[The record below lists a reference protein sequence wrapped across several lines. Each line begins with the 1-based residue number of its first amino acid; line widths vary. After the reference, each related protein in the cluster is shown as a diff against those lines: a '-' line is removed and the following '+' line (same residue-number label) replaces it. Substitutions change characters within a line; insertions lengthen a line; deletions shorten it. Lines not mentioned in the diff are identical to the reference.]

1 MLRKS
6 MLGIVAICFC
16 LLLATNTALA
26 ASWLRVGRTSKDNP
40 INMSGAAYS
49 EYIDRASVRKE
60 GDRLIFWHKLE
71 YDKFDEDSGEATLTK
86 NEVLLSTLKTRT
98 LETIDY
104 DGHGVEIKRYSEPT
118 QWVSYQKGSQFEGKI
133 QAAMKYAKDGKD
145 AGPAPKL

>member
-1 MLRKS
+1 MKRKTIMLALFL
-6 MLGIVAICFC
+6 M
-16 LLLATNTALA
+16 LLATNTALA
-26 ASWLRVGRTSKDNP
+26 ASWTQVGRTDKDDP
-40 INMSGAAYS
+40 INMSGAAYT
-49 EYIDRASVRKE
+49 EYIDKASVRKD
-60 GDRLIFWHKLE
+60 GDRLIYWHKLE

-104 DGHGVEIKRYSEPT
+104 DGHGVEKKRYSEPT

>member
-1 MLRKS
+1 MKRKTI
-6 MLGIVAICFC
+6 LLVLLV

-26 ASWLRVGRTSKDNP
+26 ASWVRVGRTSKDNP

-49 EYIDRASVRKE
+49 EYIDKASVRKD

-71 YDKFDEDSGEATLTK
+71 YDKLDEDSGEATLTK

-118 QWVSYQKGSQFEGKI
+118 QWVSFQKGSQFEGMI
-133 QAAMKYAKDGKD
+133 QVAMKYAKDGKD
-145 AGPAPKL
+145 TGPAPKL

>member
-1 MLRKS
+1 MKQKTIL
-6 MLGIVAICFC
+6 LVLLI

-49 EYIDRASVRKE
+49 EYIDKASVRKD

-71 YDKFDEDSGEATLTK
+71 YDKLDEDSGEATLTK

-104 DGHGVEIKRYSEPT
+104 DGHGVEKKRYSEPT
-118 QWVSYQKGSQFEGKI
+118 GWVPYQKGSQFELKI
-133 QAAMKYAKDGKD
+133 QVALKYAKDGKD

>member
-1 MLRKS
+1 MKRKTIMLA
-6 MLGIVAICFC
+6 LLV
-16 LLLATNTALA
+16 LLLVTNTALA
-26 ASWLRVGRTSKDNP
+26 ASWTQVGRTNKDDP
-40 INMSGAAYS
+40 INMSGAAYT
-49 EYIDRASVRKE
+49 EYIDKASVRKD

-71 YDKFDEDSGEATLTK
+71 YDKLSEDSGEATLTK
-86 NEVLLSTLKTRT
+86 NEVLLSTRKTRT

-104 DGHGVEIKRYSEPT
+104 DGHGVEKKRYSEPT

>member
-1 MLRKS
+1 MKRKTI
-6 MLGIVAICFC
+6 LLVLLV

-40 INMSGAAYS
+40 INMSGVSYS
-49 EYIDRASVRKE
+49 EYIDKVSARKD

-71 YDKFDEDSGEATLTK
+71 YDKLDEDSGEATLTK

-104 DGHGVEIKRYSEPT
+104 DGHGVEKKRYSEPT